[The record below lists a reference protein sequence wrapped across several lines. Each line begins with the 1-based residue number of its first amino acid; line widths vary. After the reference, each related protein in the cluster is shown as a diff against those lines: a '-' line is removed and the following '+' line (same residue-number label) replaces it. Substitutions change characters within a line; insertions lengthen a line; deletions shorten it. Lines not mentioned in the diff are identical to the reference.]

1 MNSDRIKEIQKATA
15 HPESQS
21 VKSALLQVWNECG
34 QEYEAEKKQLQ
45 QQINQLNLDKT
56 MLQEK
61 HDFEKAGLQLEIDK
75 LKTEIQ
81 KLPQIPYGDCR
92 EFRPDYLNSRV
103 TCLFCGKTRFEHP
116 IT

>member
-1 MNSDRIKEIQKATA
+1 MNSNRIREIQQSTA
-15 HPESQS
+15 YPDSQS
-21 VKSALLQVWNECG
+21 VQWALLQVWNECG
-34 QEYEAEKKQLQ
+34 QEYEAENKQLQ

-75 LKTEIQ
+75 LKVEIQ
-81 KLPQIPYGDCR
+81 KLQQIPSGDCR

-103 TCLFCGKTRFEHP
+103 TCLVCGKTRFEHP
-116 IT
+116 IP